1 MGEDS
6 SDIDGVSVPAC
17 LIPVKAA
24 KAGLCQK
31 DVMSLTETALIL
43 AERAVPRYTSYPT
56 APHFAALEPQIAR
69 GWLAHL
75 PADAK
80 LSLYLH
86 VPYCT
91 AICTY
96 CGCHTKAVRKAAPLD
111 AYAATLAQ
119 EMALLAE
126 ATQARQVTHIHW
138 GGGTPSLLG
147 PQRLH
152 ALHEQL
158 KALFDLSALREH
170 AIELDPRMV
179 TADLA
184 NMLAAIGVT
193 RASLGVQDLNDHV
206 QRAIGR
212 VQPFEIVRA
221 AVDHLRDAGIRAIN
235 LDLMY
240 GLPEQSVED
249 VRQTARLSA
258 SLAPSRLAIFGYA
271 HVPWFKLHQKLIDE
285 TALPGAAERME
296 QAAAARAVLETQGYV
311 PIGLDHFAR
320 PEDDMAIAAD
330 ARDLHRNFQGYTV
343 DDADALLPLGASS
356 IGRLPQGYVQ
366 NAPDV
371 AGWRRMI
378 EARQLPVVKGCAFK
392 PDDLLR
398 AQVIERLMC
407 DFEVDFGQL
416 AKASGDETL
425 LDDCIPELDRLQ
437 RDGVVE
443 RAGRSIRILP
453 QAQPFIR
460 LAAAAFDA
468 YLQKNAARHSVA
480 V

>member
-1 MGEDS
+1 M
-6 SDIDGVSVPAC
+6 PAC

-24 KAGLCQK
+24 KACLCQK
-31 DVMSLTETALIL
+31 HVMSLTETSALIL

-56 APHFAALEPQIAR
+56 APHFAALEPATAR
-69 GWLAHL
+69 GWMAALS
-75 PADAK
+75 PDAK

-91 AICTY
+91 SICAY

-111 AYAATLAQ
+111 AYAATLMQ
-119 EMALLAE
+119 EMAVLAD

-152 ALHEQL
+152 ALYERVN
-158 KALFDLSALREH
+158 ALYDLSHIREH
-170 AIELDPRMV
+170 AIELDPRTV
-179 TADLA
+179 TAELA
-184 NMLAAIGVT
+184 DTLAAVGVT

-212 VQPFEIVRA
+212 VQPFDVVEA
-221 AVDHLRDAGIRAIN
+221 AVHHLRRAGIEAIN

-240 GLPEQSVED
+240 GLPDQSVEN
-249 VRQTARLSA
+249 VRQTAHLAA
-258 SLAPSRLAIFGYA
+258 SLSPARLAIFGYA
-271 HVPWFKLHQKLIDE
+271 HVPWFKVHQKLIDQS
-285 TALPGAAERME
+285 ALPGASERME
-296 QAAAARAVLETQGYV
+296 QAAAARAVLEVEGYV
-311 PIGLDHFAR
+311 AIGLDHFAR
-320 PEDDMAIAAD
+320 AEDDMAVAAN
-330 ARDLHRNFQGYTV
+330 AHDLHRNFQGYTV

-371 AGWRRMI
+371 AGWRRMV
-378 EARQLPVVKGCAFK
+378 EAGQLPVVKGCAFK
-392 PDDLLR
+392 RDDILR

-407 DFEVDFGQL
+407 DFEVDFGSL
-416 AKASGDETL
+416 AKANGNETQ
-425 LDDCIPELDRLQ
+425 LDDCIPELDELQ
-437 RDGVVE
+437 REGVIE
-443 RAGRSIRILP
+443 RCGRHIRVPP
-453 QAQPFIR
+453 QAQPFVR